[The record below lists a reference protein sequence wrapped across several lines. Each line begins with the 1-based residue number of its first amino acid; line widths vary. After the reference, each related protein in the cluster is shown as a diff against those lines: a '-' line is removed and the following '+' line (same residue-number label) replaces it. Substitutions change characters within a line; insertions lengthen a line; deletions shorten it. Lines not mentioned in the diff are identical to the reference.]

1 METKKY
7 KLLIKNAAQVVCVRT
22 DDSEI
27 ACGPEEQ
34 GRVDVVAGP
43 ASVAVGV
50 DGRIAAVG
58 PDASVLAT
66 LGVDESAFAAV
77 VDAAGGC
84 VLPGLVDAHTH
95 PVWAGDRVGEFALKL
110 AGASYMEVHRQGGGI
125 GSTVRATR
133 AASEEALGA
142 LLRARADRML
152 AAGTTLAEA
161 KSGYGLDTASELKL
175 LRVLHRHNTAS
186 GHPLELVATLL
197 GAHSVPEGT
206 DAETQTRLII
216 DEMIPA
222 VAAARARGEVGPEF
236 CDVFH
241 ETGIF
246 DQDQTRRILLAGRA
260 HGLAPNFHGDE
271 LSHAGSAE
279 LAAEPGLAP
288 RAISHLERVSDAG
301 IAAMA
306 AQRTVAVVLPTTAY
320 LMRLDPPP
328 VRRMIAAGVPVALGS
343 DYNPN
348 AHCLSMPATMNVAC
362 VLCHMTM
369 PEALVA
375 ATLNAAASIGR
386 ARDYG
391 SLQVG
396 RYADCLILAAPRWE
410 HIIYQI
416 ADPPITHVFK
426 KGSLVFKAVEHPII
440 M

>member
-22 DDSEI
+22 DRAEL

-34 GRVDVVAGP
+34 GRVDVIEGP
-43 ASVAVGV
+43 ASLAVGA

-58 PDASVLAT
+58 KDADVLAA
-66 LGVDESAFAAV
+66 LGVDETAFGEV

-95 PVWAGDRVGEFALKL
+95 PVWSGDRVGEFAMKL
-110 AGASYMEVHRQGGGI
+110 AGATYMDVHRMGGGI
-125 GSTVRATR
+125 GYTVRMTR
-133 AASEEALGA
+133 AASEDELAALM
-142 LLRARADRML
+142 RPRMDRML

-175 LRVLHRHNTAS
+175 LRVLQRHSTS
-186 GHPLELVATLL
+186 GHPLELVHNVL
-197 GAHSVPEGT
+197 GAHSVPAGT
-206 DAETQTRLII
+206 DAETQTRLIV
-216 DEMIPA
+216 DEMLPA
-222 VAAARARGEVGPEF
+222 VAAAKARGEINPEF

-241 ETGIF
+241 EDGIF
-246 DQDQTRRILLAGRA
+246 NQDQTRRILLAGRA
-260 HGLAPNFHGDE
+260 AGLEPNFHGDE
-271 LSHAGSAE
+271 LNHVGSAE
-279 LAAEPGLAP
+279 LAAEPALAP
-288 RAISHLERVSDAG
+288 RAISHLERISDAG
-301 IAAMA
+301 IQAM
-306 AQRTVAVVLPTTAY
+306 RTRPTVAVVLPTTAY
-320 LMRLDPPP
+320 LMRLQPPP
-328 VRRMIAAGVPVALGS
+328 VRRIIDAGVPVALGS

-348 AHCLSMPATMNVAC
+348 AHCLSMAATMNIAC

-375 ATLNAAASIGR
+375 ATLNAAASINR

-391 SLQVG
+391 SLETG
-396 RYADCLILAAPRWE
+396 KYADCLILAAPRWE
-410 HIIYQI
+410 HLVYQI

-426 KGSLVFKAVEHPII
+426 KGSLVFAAQKNPII